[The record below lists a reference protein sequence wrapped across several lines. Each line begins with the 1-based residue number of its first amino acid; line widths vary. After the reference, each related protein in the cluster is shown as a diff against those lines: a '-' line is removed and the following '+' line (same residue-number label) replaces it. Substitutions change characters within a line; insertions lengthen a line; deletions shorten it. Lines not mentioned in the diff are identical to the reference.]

1 MGTTV
6 QLTTADGNTLN
17 AYRSEPEGSPK
28 GASIV
33 VQEIFGVNDHIRG
46 VADGYAREGYVA
58 IAPALFDR
66 VRDGVELDYD
76 EAGIDVGRKIAFEDV
91 TMDQVMIDVEAAC
104 DEVSAAGK
112 IGIVGYCWGGSNC
125 YVAAARLSNKISAAS
140 GYYGGQSMPHIDE
153 QPTAPLVLHFGAE
166 DAGIPLENVRTIDE
180 RWPEIDVHIYDGAGH
195 GFNCDARGSYEAT
208 SAALALER
216 TLTHFAQHLS

>member
-28 GASIV
+28 GAIIV

-112 IGIVGYCWGGSNC
+112 IGIVGYCWGGSIC

-140 GYYGGQSMPHIDE
+140 GYYGGQIMPHIEE

>member
-28 GASIV
+28 GAIIV

-66 VRDGVELDYD
+66 VREGVELDYD

-112 IGIVGYCWGGSNC
+112 IGIVGYCWGGSIC

-140 GYYGGQSMPHIDE
+140 GYYGGQIMPHIEE

-195 GFNCDARGSYEAT
+195 GFNCDARGSYDAN